1 MRANI
6 KTPMAISFVDYAK
19 NAFSGFV
26 TYYPG
31 DGTAAWKG
39 VGTPE
44 DQAALKTATDAAVKA
59 LQETVTWVEG
69 QRAASKPTFML
80 GKDKFQRM
88 LADTEM
94 VTTPVEELERIG
106 RTDPESNQ
114 KLLKDACSR
123 YAPGATIPDCML
135 KMAADKPEGG
145 PVAGAR

>member
-19 NAFSGFV
+19 SAFGGFV
-26 TYYPG
+26 EYYPG
-31 DGTAAWKG
+31 DGMAAWKG
-39 VGTPE
+39 IGTDE
-44 DQAALKTATDAAVKA
+44 DQKALKAATDNAVKA
-59 LQETVTWVEG
+59 MKETVAWVES
-69 QRAASKPTFML
+69 QRASAKPNFAL

-106 RTDPESNQ
+106 RADLESNQ

-123 YAPGATIPDCML
+123 YAPGATIPGL
-135 KMAADKPEGG
+135 HAKMVPTS
-145 PVAGAR
+145 R